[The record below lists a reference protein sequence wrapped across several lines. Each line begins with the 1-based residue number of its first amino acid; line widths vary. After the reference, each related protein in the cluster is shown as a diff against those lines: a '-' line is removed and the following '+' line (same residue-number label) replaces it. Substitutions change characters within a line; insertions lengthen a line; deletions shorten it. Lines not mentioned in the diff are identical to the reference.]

1 MKDLEKNIRTQME
14 EREIQPSEHAWFK
27 ITEELD
33 RPKKKSS
40 QKLYFIRGLA
50 VGLVLFFGIY
60 IFYEPQKSN
69 SKIPA
74 NENFV
79 EVEMQTEQTQNKHLL
94 LESQGVSFVKI
105 PKQKISIYRITS
117 SKTQAFSN
125 SQKISNYAETL
136 LRQVETEIQAENM
149 SPIDEVEIL
158 LAEAQSKLKTSEDQK
173 IIAEISAEELLAE
186 VNADIEDESFRTKVW
201 FAIKEKFKEAKSA
214 LTKL

>member
-1 MKDLEKNIRTQME
+1 MKDLEKNIRSQME
-14 EREIQPSEHAWFK
+14 EREIQPSDHAWFK
-27 ITEELD
+27 VVEELD
-33 RPKKKSS
+33 QPQKKPYR
-40 QKLYFIRGLA
+40 KLYFIGGLA
-50 VGLVLFFGIY
+50 VGLILFFGIY
-60 IFYEPQKSN
+60 FLSDIQSN
-69 SKIPA
+69 QIEIQ
-74 NENFV
+74 NQNNFV
-79 EVEMQTEQTQNKHLL
+79 EKQTQNLPKQTQLPL
-94 LESQGVSFVKI
+94 IESQGVSFVKI
-105 PKQKISIYRITS
+105 PKQNISIYRIAS
-117 SKTQAFSN
+117 SKMQAFSN

-136 LRQVETEIQAENM
+136 LSQVETEIQAENM

>member
-1 MKDLEKNIRTQME
+1 M
-14 EREIQPSEHAWFK
+14 
-27 ITEELD
+27 
-33 RPKKKSS
+33 
-40 QKLYFIRGLA
+40 
-50 VGLVLFFGIY
+50 VLFFGIY